1 MPRININEIDNTIY
15 NMSELTNN
23 NIVYVPGS
31 AITGPYDAP
40 VLLTTTYDYEN
51 QFGATAPEGSPTHN
65 YVEGLLRT
73 GLPVLFR
80 RIVASNQDSDLPEV
94 KVSKAETTL
103 NYTTPATE
111 TPKFTVQNAS
121 ITVNNEGQKELESIS
136 ISVDCDCTLKDWS
149 GTAKISFEGTSI
161 VREETITMVDGTTQ
175 LDLEFDA
182 SDEDYA
188 KLKEMKSTFSK
199 DKVTIEATDEAGVI
213 TTPMLKI
220 AEKYGGTYGNS
231 LSVTTERVGNNVYLK
246 VYFLTKQIENIRVA
260 SIGNNLGTE
269 EIKQLLFEAFQNI
282 ESERVDVEVLADTY
296 DQFEVPYVDNQNL
309 TGGANI
315 EEEDVRKE
323 VSKTYSFLTDKYIY
337 DIKFLTSG
345 GYTDTDQYDT
355 PIANAMVDLAEA
367 RQDCLAIPDLPIGT
381 PKDQVTNFFVNLDT
395 SYAAAFAPWAYI
407 KLPDR
412 SEAWMAPSYIFLYTL
427 GRSIEQGNPVYLAPA
442 GVLRA
447 SISQLVKPEYEIGGD
462 ILENWQSANPQCINP
477 IMKLRSYGYVIYGQ
491 KTLYNIEN
499 SNSHL
504 SSALQELNTRLVVN
518 EIKKAIFDVAV
529 RLTFQSNNQKTWNEF
544 IALLDPTLN
553 SIKLNGGITD
563 YRIKM
568 DETTTTEEDITN
580 NTIRAT
586 VRISVSRAVENFEID
601 FVMEPQSIVFEDE
614 EEELNADI

>member
-31 AITGPYDAP
+31 AITGPYEAP

-80 RIVASNQDSDLPEV
+80 RIVASNQDSDLPQI

-103 NYTTPATE
+103 NYTTPATD
-111 TPKFTVQNAS
+111 TPKFTVSNAS
-121 ITVNNEGQKELESIS
+121 LTVNNEGMEDESIS
-136 ISVDCDCTLKDWS
+136 ISIDCDCTLQNWS
-149 GTAKISFEGTSI
+149 GNVKISFSETSI
-161 VREETITMVDGTTQ
+161 EQEQSISMVSGKAN

-182 SDEDYA
+182 QDADYQ
-188 KLKEMKSTFSK
+188 KLKEMKSTFDK
-199 DKVTIEATDEAGVI
+199 DKVTIEAADEAGVI

-220 AEKYGGTYGNS
+220 TEKYGGTYGNS
-231 LSVTTERVGNNVYLK
+231 LSVTTERLGSNVYLK
-246 VYFLTKQIENIRVA
+246 VFYLTKQIESIRVA
-260 SIGNNLGTE
+260 SISNSLNTE
-269 EIKQLLFEAFQNI
+269 ETKQLLFNAFKEI
-282 ESERVDVEVLADTY
+282 ESDRIDVEVIPETY
-296 DQFEVPYVDNQNL
+296 EEFDAPYVELQNL
-309 TGGANI
+309 TGGTNI

-345 GYTDTDQYDT
+345 GYTDTDMYDT

-395 SYAAAFAPWAYI
+395 SYATAFAPWAYI

-412 SEAWMAPSYIFLYTL
+412 TEAWMAPSYIFLYTL
-427 GRSIEQGNPVYLAPA
+427 GRSIAQGNPVYLAPA

-447 SISQLVKPEYEIGGD
+447 SISQLIKPEYEIGGD
-462 ILENWQSANPQCINP
+462 VLENWQSANPQCVNP

-491 KTLYNIEN
+491 KTLFNIEN

-504 SSALQELNTRLVVN
+504 ATALQELNTRLVVN

-553 SIKLNGGITD
+553 SMKLNGGITD

-568 DETTTTEEDITN
+568 DETTTTEDDIAN